1 MHNLIQYLLFN
12 IKKGKIGTGKYM
24 VKAFF
29 IVFFFFFKY
38 HEYKTEQEEKVKE
51 HGQVELFIFLS

>member
-1 MHNLIQYLLFN
+1 
-12 IKKGKIGTGKYM
+12 M
-24 VKAFF
+24 VKAFS
-29 IVFFFFFKY
+29 IVFFFKY

>member
-24 VKAFF
+24 VKASF

>member
-38 HEYKTEQEEKVKE
+38 HEYKIEQEEKVKE